1 MIRKKIKNAQR
12 RALSRCKHRVGTLDV
27 ARGRK
32 KSNADASAHL
42 SCLAKETIQR
52 RCEADL
58 KIENL
63 KRNTK
68 KSEQCH
74 AKSNAVAVTSK
85 KEKYFNPKQSTF
97 AV

>member
-1 MIRKKIKNAQR
+1 MIRKKTKDALR
-12 RALSRCKHRVGTLDV
+12 RALSRCKHRVGTLGV

-42 SCLAKETIQR
+42 SCLAKEKIQR
-52 RCEADL
+52 RREADYT
-58 KIENL
+58 KFE
-63 KRNTK
+63 KEHK